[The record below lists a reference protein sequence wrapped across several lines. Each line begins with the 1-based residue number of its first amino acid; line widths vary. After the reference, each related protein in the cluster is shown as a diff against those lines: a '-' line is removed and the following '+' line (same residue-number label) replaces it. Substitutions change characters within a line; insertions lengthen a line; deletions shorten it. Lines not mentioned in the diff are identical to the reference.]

1 MYFKYPASYHL
12 SYLSIS
18 VPKPVFQ
25 TELQDKQ
32 VKEGDNLTLDVKVPT
47 ECMAQVKWYKDDQE
61 LKEDYHIAVISA
73 GEMHAVNIF
82 SVSVKDEAV
91 YCCVATNSAGSV
103 HTDCEVLVEG
113 MDILSCSLQCELH

>member
-1 MYFKYPASYHL
+1 
-12 SYLSIS
+12 
-18 VPKPVFQ
+18 
-25 TELQDKQ
+25 
-32 VKEGDNLTLDVKVPT
+32 
-47 ECMAQVKWYKDDQE
+47 MAQVKWYKDDQE
-61 LKEDYHIAVISA
+61 LREDYHIAVISA

-113 MDILSCSLQCELH
+113 MDCSLQCELH